1 MAQGRLGAANQAR
14 IDATQSLVS
23 GIGQVAG
30 GVGAFIA
37 PTPGI

>member
-14 IDATQSLVS
+14 IEANQALVS

-30 GVGAFIA
+30 GVGGLLGF
-37 PTPGI
+37 